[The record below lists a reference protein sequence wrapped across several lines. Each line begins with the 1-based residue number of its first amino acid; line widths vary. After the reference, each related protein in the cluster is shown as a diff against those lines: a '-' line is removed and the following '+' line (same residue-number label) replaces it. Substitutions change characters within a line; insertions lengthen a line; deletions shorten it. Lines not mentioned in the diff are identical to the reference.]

1 MSCHPRGMPSKNG
14 EWELMSQLPAL
25 QWEDSGVSCSQHV
38 RGSIPSRAEPQMS
51 TALTCP
57 LPYPLPAFD
66 LSWSDF
72 PHFLTWTAGLISLT
86 NSRAAPKASSQG
98 LLGTK
103 PNHDN
108 KLLPGM
114 VELGLKT
121 SVCDS
126 LPQAMP
132 SFWRFLGL
140 SL

>member
-25 QWEDSGVSCSQHV
+25 QWEDSGVSSSQNV
-38 RGSIPSRAEPQMS
+38 RGSIRSRAEPQMS

-86 NSRAAPKASSQG
+86 NSLHPRPQ
-98 LLGTK
+98 LRVCFGTK

-114 VELGLKT
+114 VELGLKP
-121 SVCDS
+121 SICDS
-126 LPQAMP
+126 LPHAMP